1 MYLSLSGQSWR
12 TMAREPGIVVVIMPY
27 SLDSMDVYT
36 ILIEG
41 YDRNGTID
49 ISGDLVTLASWNLQ
63 LAESLEALTVLL
75 KNGIVPTPLVDVAS
89 EGTPEGRLCDVRVSE
104 SLSQFV
110 LVSVA
115 EAESEVGNVPRTL

>member
-12 TMAREPGIVVVIMPY
+12 TVAREPSIVVVIMPY
-27 SLDSMDVYT
+27 SLDTMDIYT

-63 LAESLEALTVLL
+63 LAESLEALPVLR

-89 EGTPEGRLCDVRVSE
+89 EGAPEGRFCDVRVSE

>member
-1 MYLSLSGQSWR
+1 
-12 TMAREPGIVVVIMPY
+12 
-27 SLDSMDVYT
+27 MDVYT

-63 LAESLEALTVLL
+63 LAESLEALAILL

-89 EGTPEGRLCDVRVSE
+89 EGAPEGRFCNVRASE
-104 SLSQFV
+104 GLSQFV
-110 LVSVA
+110 LLSVA
-115 EAESEVGNVPRTL
+115 EAESEVWNVPRTL

>member
-1 MYLSLSGQSWR
+1 
-12 TMAREPGIVVVIMPY
+12 
-27 SLDSMDVYT
+27 MDVYT